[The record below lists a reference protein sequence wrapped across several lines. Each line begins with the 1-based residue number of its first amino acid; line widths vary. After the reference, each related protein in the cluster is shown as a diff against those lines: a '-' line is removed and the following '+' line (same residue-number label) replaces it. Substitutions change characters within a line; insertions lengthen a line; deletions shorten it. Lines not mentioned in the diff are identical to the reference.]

1 MCRFLLLSDSC
12 RHPRQ
17 LPARVFDLPLCLLLL
32 HASHLRQS
40 CGEPAAGAMQN
51 GHRHLQIALHLFHRR
66 RLGSHWLPLRFQK
79 QFRLGENA
87 LASHARAFAPG
98 RIELPGLPR
107 VAMMRHES
115 GGHACAIVGVDTRHG
130 H

>member
-1 MCRFLLLSDSC
+1 
-12 RHPRQ
+12 
-17 LPARVFDLPLCLLLL
+17 
-32 HASHLRQS
+32 
-40 CGEPAAGAMQN
+40 
-51 GHRHLQIALHLFHRR
+51 LFHCC
-66 RLGSHWLPLRFQK
+66 RLGSRWLPLRFQK
-79 QFRLGENA
+79 QFRLRQNA

-115 GGHACAIVGVDTRHG
+115 GGHARAIVGIDTRHG

>member
-1 MCRFLLLSDSC
+1 
-12 RHPRQ
+12 
-17 LPARVFDLPLCLLLL
+17 
-32 HASHLRQS
+32 
-40 CGEPAAGAMQN
+40 
-51 GHRHLQIALHLFHRR
+51 
-66 RLGSHWLPLRFQK
+66 LRFQK

-98 RIELPGLPR
+98 RIQLPGLPR

-115 GGHACAIVGVDTRHG
+115 GGHARAIVGVDTRHR